1 MPFDLTLTPDQLQL
15 KENAANAFRA
25 IVDRYPALRANER
38 QKIAFDD
45 VWQALVDMGFLG
57 FLVPERYSG
66 NDQGLFAA
74 SIVMEKLAAL
84 SLHSFAPILSTM
96 GAAAITRFGNES
108 LKQEILPLIA
118 NGKLKIAIAATEAD
132 AGFNVFNVQTLA
144 EKHGDN
150 YVINGSKI
158 YVSGVDVTDYMLLV
172 TRTTPLDECINRGLS
187 KTYGMS
193 MFLVKTDAEGLNST
207 PVPSHGEGVFSQ
219 FALTLNDVQ
228 VPSNYIVGKENEGA
242 WIMFHIFNP
251 ERTLAS
257 AMALGICRYC
267 LELACEHAKTRK
279 VFGDT
284 PIGAYQS
291 IQHPL
296 ADIAIKMEAAR
307 LMTYR
312 SAMLFDANAELSNIA
327 EAANAAKYLSAE
339 LALSAIDAAIDVFG
353 GKGFDE
359 DHGIIH
365 LWEAARLLKTA
376 PISNALILNQIAEQQ
391 LRLPRSY

>member
-1 MPFDLTLTPDQLQL
+1 MPFDMSLTDDQLKL
-15 KENAANAFRA
+15 RENASNACRA
-25 IVDRYPALRANER
+25 IVDQYSTLRTNER
-38 QKIAFDD
+38 QKAAFND
-45 VWQALVDMGFLG
+45 VWQALVDMGFMG
-57 FLVPERYSG
+57 FLLPERYNG
-66 NDQGLFAA
+66 NNQGLLAA
-74 SIVMEKLAAL
+74 TIVMEELAAL
-84 SLHSFAPILSTM
+84 SLHSFAPILCTM

-108 LKQEILPLIA
+108 LKQEVLPQIA

-132 AGFNVFNVQTLA
+132 AGFNVFNIRTAA
-144 EKHGDN
+144 EKQGDN
-150 YVINGSKI
+150 YMINGSKI

-172 TRTTPLDECINRGLS
+172 TRTIPLEECIDRGLS

-193 MFLVKTDAEGLNST
+193 MFLVKTDADGLRST

-257 AMALGICRYC
+257 AMALGMSRYC
-267 LELACEHAKTRK
+267 LELACEHARNRK
-279 VFGDT
+279 VFGDN

-296 ADIAIKMEAAR
+296 ADIAIKLEAAW

-312 SAMLFDANAELSNIA
+312 SAMLFDNDAELSNIA
-327 EAANAAKYLSAE
+327 ESANAAKYLSAE
-339 LALSAIDAAIDVFG
+339 LAVNSVDAAIDVFG